1 MSVTIEK
8 LEGLERSLQL
18 ELPWADIEAAV
29 QKRLQAT
36 QKRARVDGFRPG
48 KAPLRMIESMYGA
61 GIRDEVLN
69 DSLRHK
75 FGEIVDSED
84 IRLAGL
90 LAFDAV
96 EAQDDEK
103 VFKVNARFEVFP
115 EITVGSLADQE
126 IEKVVCEVGE
136 AEVEKTIDILRRQ
149 RTRFNRVEREAK
161 DGDRVII
168 DFAGT
173 IDGIP
178 FEGGSAQTTPSF
190 SAKARCCPNLN
201 PASKA

>member
-29 QKRLQAT
+29 QKRLQTT

-84 IRLAGL
+84 IRG
-90 LAFDAV
+90 
-96 EAQDDEK
+96 
-103 VFKVNARFEVFP
+103 
-115 EITVGSLADQE
+115 
-126 IEKVVCEVGE
+126 
-136 AEVEKTIDILRRQ
+136 
-149 RTRFNRVEREAK
+149 
-161 DGDRVII
+161 
-168 DFAGT
+168 
-173 IDGIP
+173 
-178 FEGGSAQTTPSF
+178 F
-190 SAKARCCPNLN
+190 SAAKTYDIEV
-201 PASKA
+201 

>member
-48 KAPLRMIESMYGA
+48 KAPLRMSEAMYGA

-84 IRLAGL
+84 L
-90 LAFDAV
+90 
-96 EAQDDEK
+96 
-103 VFKVNARFEVFP
+103 
-115 EITVGSLADQE
+115 SL
-126 IEKVVCEVGE
+126 IH
-136 AEVEKTIDILRRQ
+136 I
-149 RTRFNRVEREAK
+149 
-161 DGDRVII
+161 
-168 DFAGT
+168 
-173 IDGIP
+173 
-178 FEGGSAQTTPSF
+178 
-190 SAKARCCPNLN
+190 
-201 PASKA
+201 